1 MAVKLRRPILIG
13 GLGLSF
19 GVWIWDSFSPSVLD
33 VGGTLVWGAIAIGS
47 SVWWLKQKASLA
59 DESLSSAPIDI
70 DYEAVKGAIAAAE
83 TRLSTLLAES
93 GDNSDSIADLRTQLT
108 RLNADLHRT
117 EILIHVVG
125 GTAVGKSSLANQLTS
140 DWLAEFSKTFPLQIS
155 IQETSCSSA
164 IGIDQAASESADVLK
179 SDLVLFVVNGDLTQ
193 LEFRQIHQ
201 FLDRNQR
208 LLLVFNK
215 QDQYLPADRLTI
227 LKQLQ
232 DQMRG
237 NLQHDDIVAI
247 STAPAPIKVRQLQS
261 DGSLQEWLEQSESD
275 VAGLTDRLG
284 RVLHQEGQQLVLA
297 TVFREAQTLQ
307 AEIQI
312 RLNQIRRDRALPLIE
327 QYQWIAATAAFA
339 NPVPSLDVIATA
351 AINTQLI
358 IDLGT
363 LYQQKFS
370 VEQAKTA
377 ASTLASVMVKLGL
390 VELSTQAI
398 SPLLKSHAA
407 TFVAGGLV
415 QGISA
420 AYLTR
425 IAGLSLIAYFEEQSH
440 HADAESASPFQF
452 ERLTASLTTI
462 FQQNRR
468 TAFLSTL
475 VQQGIKQL
483 NPGNS
488 AQISLTDNRSTLDDS
503 LIPTSQSLAK
513 SS

>member
-1 MAVKLRRPILIG
+1 
-13 GLGLSF
+13 
-19 GVWIWDSFSPSVLD
+19 VWIWDSFSPSVLD
-33 VGGTLVWGAIAIGS
+33 VGGTMVWGAIAIGS
-47 SVWWLKQKASLA
+47 GVWWLKQKTPLA
-59 DESLSSAPIDI
+59 NESLSSAPIAP
-70 DYEAVKGAIAAAE
+70 DYEAVKGAIETAE
-83 TRLSTLLAES
+83 TRLSKLLAES
-93 GDNSDSIADLRTQLT
+93 GDNLDSVADLENQLT
-108 RLNADLHRT
+108 RLKSDLHRT
-117 EILIHVVG
+117 EIFIHAVG
-125 GTAVGKSSLANQLTS
+125 GTAVGKSSLVSQLTS
-140 DWLAEFSKTFPLQIS
+140 DWLSEFSTTFPLQIS
-155 IQETSCSSA
+155 IQDTCCTPSV
-164 IGIDQAASESADVLK
+164 GIDESDSMIAAALK
-179 SDLVLFVVNGDLTQ
+179 SDLVLFVVDGDLTQ
-193 LEFRQIHQ
+193 LEFQQIHQ

-232 DQMRG
+232 AQMQG
-237 NLQHDDIVAI
+237 SLQHDNVVAI

-261 DGSLQEWLEQSESD
+261 DGSLQEWLEQSASD
-275 VAGLTDRLG
+275 VAALTDRLG
-284 RVLHQEGQQLVLA
+284 LVLQQEGQQLILA
-297 TVFREAQTLQ
+297 TVFRDAQTLQ

-398 SPLLKSHAA
+398 SPLLKSNAA

-425 IAGLSLIAYFEEQSH
+425 IAGLSLIAYFEERSH
-440 HADAESASPFQF
+440 HADADSASPFQF
-452 ERLTASLTTI
+452 ERLTDSLTTI
-462 FQQNRR
+462 FQQNQR
-468 TAFLSTL
+468 TAFLSML
-475 VQQGIKQL
+475 VQQGIKRL

-488 AQISLTDNRSTLDDS
+488 AQIALTNHHSALDDN
-503 LIPTSQSLAK
+503 LTPIAILDGL
-513 SS
+513 

>member
-47 SVWWLKQKASLA
+47 GVWWLKQKSPLA
-59 DESLSSAPIDI
+59 NESRSSANVEL
-70 DYEAVKGAIAAAE
+70 DYGAVRGAIE
-83 TRLSTLLAES
+83 TTEARLNALIDES
-93 GDNSDSIADLRTQLT
+93 GDHLDSVTALQTQLT
-108 RLNADLHRT
+108 QLNEDLHRT
-117 EILIHVVG
+117 KILIRVVG
-125 GTAVGKSSLANQLTS
+125 GTAVGKSSLVSQLTS
-140 DWLAEFSKTFPLQIS
+140 NWLTEFSKTFPLQIS
-155 IQETSCSSA
+155 IQDTCGTPTPGATLAGE
-164 IGIDQAASESADVLK
+164 IDDGLK
-179 SDLVLFVVNGDLTQ
+179 SDLALFVVNGDLTQ
-193 LEFRQIHQ
+193 LEFEQIHQ

-227 LKQLQ
+227 LKRLQ
-232 DQMRG
+232 DQMQG
-237 NLQHDDIVAI
+237 SLQHEDIVAV

-261 DGSLQEWLEQSESD
+261 DGSLQEWLEQSASD
-275 VAGLTDRLG
+275 VAALTDRLG
-284 RVLHQEGQQLVLA
+284 FVLQQEGRQLILA
-297 TVFREAQTLQ
+297 TVFRDAQTLQ

-312 RLNQIRRDRALPLIE
+312 RLNQIRCDRALPLIE
-327 QYQWIAATAAFA
+327 QYQWIAAAAAFA
-339 NPVPSLDVIATA
+339 NPLPSLDVIATA
-351 AINTQLI
+351 AINTQMI
-358 IDLGT
+358 VDLGSI
-363 LYQQKFS
+363 YQQKFS

-398 SPLLKSHAA
+398 SPLLKSNAA
-407 TFVAGGLV
+407 TFVAGGVV

-425 IAGLSLIAYFEEQSH
+425 IAGLSLIAYFEEQSY
-440 HADAESASPFQF
+440 HADTNSASPFQF
-452 ERLTASLTTI
+452 ERLTDSLTAI

-475 VQQGIKQL
+475 VQQGIKRL

-488 AQISLTDNRSTLDDS
+488 AQIALTDNRSTLDQTLTPIS
-503 LIPTSQSLAK
+503 HSLAK